1 MGWENPPMPWREL
14 EKRLSGKFPPTGQNR
29 APEDQAENRAPNGQ
43 KLAFGPE
50 VERPGSY
57 RRAPYRPKEIERAT
71 DVVPYAELHAH
82 SNFSFLDGA
91 SHPEEMVEEAVRLGL
106 TGLAIT
112 DHDGFYG
119 VVRFAEAA
127 EKHGLSTI
135 FGSELSLGLT
145 KAQNGVPD
153 PEGTHLLVLARDPD
167 GYARLSTVISEGH
180 ARGGEKGRPIHHL
193 EEVAAA
199 ADGHWLILT
208 GCRKGAVPAALTR
221 PGPHGGEEAAA
232 RELDRLVALFGRDH
246 VAVELTAHGYPD
258 DDARLDALAGL
269 ARRFRLP
276 AVATG
281 NAHYATPER
290 RRLATALAAVRA
302 RRSLDELAGWLPA
315 AGTAHLHSGAEMAAR
330 FARYPG
336 AVASAHALGQE
347 CAFNLSLIRPRLPDF
362 PVPAGHTAMSW
373 LRELTYRGARERYGP
388 REAETQPGA
397 WAQIDHELAMIERL
411 DFPGYFLIVHEIVD
425 FARSQNILCQGRGSA
440 ANSAVCYALGITA
453 VDAVY
458 YQLLFER
465 FLSPERGEPPDI
477 DIDIESGRREEV
489 IQHVYE
495 RYGRRHA
502 AQVANVISY
511 RPRSAVRD
519 MAKALGYSTGAQ
531 DAFAKEVHRYSGDV
545 SDTDD
550 MPADVLELAG
560 QVARFP
566 RHLGIHSGGMV
577 ICDRPVVEVVP
588 VEWAR
593 MENRTVIQWDKDDCA
608 SPLVNLVKFDLLG
621 LGMLSAL
628 HGCFD
633 LIRDVHGTEWTLQ
646 SMPKEDPE
654 VYEMLCR
661 ADSVGVFQV
670 ESRAQMATLPRLK
683 PRCFYDLVLEI
694 ALIRPGP
701 IQGGSVH
708 PFIRRRAGKEPI
720 TYPHPS
726 LENCLKRTL
735 GVPMFQEQLMQMVVD
750 AAGCTPE
757 QADRVRRAV
766 GSKRSPERVAELRA
780 ELYEGMRRT
789 HGITGETAD
798 TIFNLIA
805 AFANFGFAESHS
817 ISFALLVYASSWQKL
832 RYPAA
837 FCAAL
842 LNAQPMGF
850 YSPQSLVADARRH
863 GVEVRRPDVNL
874 SAAGA
879 SLEPAGPGNREPE
892 TSWGRAAIRLG
903 LSGVRSIGDDLA
915 ERIESERRANGP
927 YVDLA
932 DFARRTSAGAA
943 HIEALSTAG
952 AFDSLGLARREAL
965 WAAGAVAQTGPDQIA
980 GTVVGHRAPRLPEL
994 EQVELTMADLWAT
1007 GITPDG
1013 HPMENMRAHLNPD
1026 ILPIS
1031 ALATTPDRSKV
1042 RVAGVVTHRQQPQ
1055 TAAGTIF
1062 LNLEDETGMLNVICS
1077 PGAWARHRRIARDSA
1092 ALVIRG
1098 RLERSEGVIS
1108 LVAENF
1114 VRLEMAVGSR
1124 SRDFR

>member
-1 MGWENPPMPWREL
+1 MHEHVVVLMGWENPPMPWREL
-14 EKRLSGKFPPTGQNR
+14 EKRLSGHFPPRG
-29 APEDQAENRAPNGQ
+29 ENRAPNGQ
-43 KLAFGPE
+43 RLAFGAEP
-50 VERPGSY
+50 ERPGSY
-57 RRAPYRPKEIERAT
+57 RRAPYKPGEIERGAGG
-71 DVVPYAELHAH
+71 VPYAELHAH

-127 EKHGLSTI
+127 ERHGLSTI

-145 KAQNGVPD
+145 QAQNGVAD

-167 GYARLSTVISEGH
+167 GYARLSTAISEGH
-180 ARGGEKGRPIHHL
+180 AVGREKGRPIHDL
-193 EEVAAA
+193 EALGAAS
-199 ADGHWLILT
+199 DGHWLILT
-208 GCRKGAVPAALTR
+208 GCRKGAVPAALAR
-221 PGPHGGEEAAA
+221 GGEEAAA
-232 RELDRLVALFGRDH
+232 QELDRLVALFGREN

-276 AVATG
+276 ALATC
-281 NAHYATPER
+281 NAHYAAPER

-315 AGTAHLHSGAEMAAR
+315 AGTGHLRSGAELATR

-336 AVASAHALGQE
+336 VVANAAALGAE

-362 PVPAGHTAMSW
+362 PVPDGHTAMSW
-373 LRELTYRGARERYGP
+373 LRELTYRGAAQVYGP

-397 WAQIDHELAMIERL
+397 YAQIEHELGMIEKL

-425 FARSQNILCQGRGSA
+425 FARSRNILCQGRGSA

-458 YQLLFER
+458 YELLFER

-477 DIDIESGRREEV
+477 DIDIEAGRREEV

-495 RYGRRHA
+495 RYGRKHA

-519 MAKALGYSTGAQ
+519 MAKALGYSLGAQ
-531 DAFAKEVHRYSGDV
+531 DSFAKQVHRYSGDMGP
-545 SDTDD
+545 DD
-550 MPADVLELAG
+550 DLPADVLELAG
-560 QVARFP
+560 QVAKFP

-608 SPLVNLVKFDLLG
+608 SSLVNLVKFDLLG

-633 LIRDVHGTEWTLQ
+633 LVREAHGQEWTLA

-654 VYEMLCR
+654 VYDMLGR

-708 PFIRRRAGKEPI
+708 PFLRRRAGKEPI

-750 AAGCTPE
+750 AAGCTPT

-780 ELYEGMRRT
+780 ELYEGMERT

-798 TIFNLIA
+798 HIFNLIA

-863 GVEVRRPDVNL
+863 GVEVLRPDVNL

-879 SLEPAGPGNREPE
+879 SLEPSGPGNTEPA
-892 TSWGRAAIRLG
+892 TSWGKASVRLG
-903 LSGVRSIGDDLA
+903 ISGVRSIGDDLA
-915 ERIESERRANGP
+915 GRIETERVANGP
-927 YVDLA
+927 YADLT
-932 DFARRTSAGAA
+932 DFALRTGAGAA

-952 AFDSLGLARREAL
+952 AFSSLGLERREAL
-965 WAAGAVAQTGPDQIA
+965 WAAGAVAQASPDRIA
-980 GTVVGHRAPRLPEL
+980 GTVVGDRAPRLPVL
-994 EQVELTMADLWAT
+994 EQIELTMADLWAT

-1013 HPMENMRAHLNPD
+1013 HPMENVRSSLDPD
-1026 ILPIS
+1026 VVTVAGLAALPDK
-1031 ALATTPDRSKV
+1031 TKV
-1042 RVAGVVTHRQQPQ
+1042 KVAGVVTHRQQPQ

-1062 LNLEDETGMLNVICS
+1062 FNLEDETGMLNVICS
-1077 PGAWARHRRIARDSA
+1077 PGAWARHRRVARDSA

-1098 RLERSEGVIS
+1098 RLECAEGVIS
-1108 LVAENF
+1108 VVAETF
-1114 VRLEMAVGSR
+1114 TRLEMVVGTR

>member
-1 MGWENPPMPWREL
+1 MGWENPPMPWRDL
-14 EKRLSGKFPPTGQNR
+14 EKRLSGHFPPRG
-29 APEDQAENRAPNGQ
+29 ENRAPNGQ
-43 KLAFGPE
+43 RLAFGSEP
-50 VERPGSY
+50 ERPGSY
-57 RRAPYRPKEIERAT
+57 RRAPYQPGEIERT
-71 DVVPYAELHAH
+71 DGGVPYAELHAH
-82 SNFSFLDGA
+82 TNFSFLDGA

-106 TGLAIT
+106 SGLAIT

-127 EKHGLSTI
+127 ARHGLPTV

-145 KAQNGVPD
+145 QAQNGVAD

-167 GYARLSTVISEGH
+167 GYARLSTAISEAH
-180 ARGGEKGRPIHHL
+180 AAGGEKGRPVHDL
-193 EEVAAA
+193 GALGAA

-208 GCRKGAVPAALTR
+208 GCRKGAVPAALTT
-221 PGPHGGEEAAA
+221 GGEEAAA
-232 RELDRLVALFGRDH
+232 RELDRLVALFGRDN
-246 VAVELTAHGYPD
+246 VAVELTAHGQPD
-258 DDARLDALAGL
+258 DDARLDALAML
-269 ARRFRLP
+269 AKKLRIP
-276 AVATG
+276 AAATC
-281 NAHYATPER
+281 NAHYAAPER

-315 AGTAHLHSGAEMAAR
+315 AATGHLRSGAEMAAR
-330 FARYPG
+330 FARHPG
-336 AVASAHALGQE
+336 AVATAHALGQE
-347 CAFNLSLIRPRLPDF
+347 CAFDLSLIRPRLPDF

-373 LRELTYRGARERYGP
+373 LRELTYRGALERYGP
-388 REAETQPGA
+388 RDNETQRGA
-397 WAQIDHELAMIERL
+397 YAQIEHELTMIEKL

-425 FARSQNILCQGRGSA
+425 FARSRDILCQGRGSA

-453 VDAVY
+453 VDAVFY
-458 YQLLFER
+458 ELLFER

-495 RYGRRHA
+495 RYGRKHA

-519 MAKALGYSTGAQ
+519 MAKALGYSVGAQ
-531 DAFAKEVHRYSGDV
+531 DAFAKEVHRYSGDT

-550 MPADVLELAG
+550 MPADVLELAA
-560 QVARFP
+560 QVAKFP

-633 LIRDVHGTEWTLQ
+633 LVREAHGREWTLA

-654 VYEMLCR
+654 VYDMLGK
-661 ADSVGVFQV
+661 ADSVGVLQV

-708 PFIRRRAGKEPI
+708 PFIRRRAGKEAI

-750 AAGCTPE
+750 AAGCTAT

-780 ELYEGMRRT
+780 ELYEGMRKT

-798 TIFNLIA
+798 HIFNLIA

-863 GVEVRRPDVNL
+863 GVEVLRPDVNL
-874 SAAGA
+874 LPRAPAWSPPGRATPNRRPRGGGRRCASVCPASARSVTTSPSGSRPSGSRTVPTPTSPTSRCAPAPGPRTSRRCPPRARSTA
-879 SLEPAGPGNREPE
+879 SAWPAGRRCGRPGRWP
-892 TSWGRAAIRLG
+892 
-903 LSGVRSIGDDLA
+903 
-915 ERIESERRANGP
+915 RRA
-927 YVDLA
+927 
-932 DFARRTSAGAA
+932 RTGSPAPWWG
-943 HIEALSTAG
+943 
-952 AFDSLGLARREAL
+952 
-965 WAAGAVAQTGPDQIA
+965 TGP
-980 GTVVGHRAPRLPEL
+980 
-994 EQVELTMADLWAT
+994 
-1007 GITPDG
+1007 
-1013 HPMENMRAHLNPD
+1013 
-1026 ILPIS
+1026 
-1031 ALATTPDRSKV
+1031 
-1042 RVAGVVTHRQQPQ
+1042 
-1055 TAAGTIF
+1055 
-1062 LNLEDETGMLNVICS
+1062 
-1077 PGAWARHRRIARDSA
+1077 
-1092 ALVIRG
+1092 RG
-1098 RLERSEGVIS
+1098 CRCW
-1108 LVAENF
+1108 
-1114 VRLEMAVGSR
+1114 SR
-1124 SRDFR
+1124 WS